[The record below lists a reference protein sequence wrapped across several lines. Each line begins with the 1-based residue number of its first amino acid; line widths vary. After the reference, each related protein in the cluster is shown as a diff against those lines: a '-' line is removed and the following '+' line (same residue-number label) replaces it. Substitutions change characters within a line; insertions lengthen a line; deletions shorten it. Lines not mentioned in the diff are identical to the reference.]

1 MDQDLKAYLKLAFF
15 AFCLAFFF
23 LLLRSFIFG
32 EAGRYRDLSAG
43 NRHYVFDTATGIIY
57 DPMGNFLS
65 KPNKW
70 DAFWGKGRGQ

>member
-1 MDQDLKAYLKLAFF
+1 MNWSFKDYLRLAFF

-32 EAGRYRDLSAG
+32 EVGRYQLLAKHRVIL
-43 NRHYVFDTATGIIY
+43 DTSTGAIY
-57 DPMGNFLS
+57 ASDGTFMS

-70 DAFWGKGRGQ
+70 DAFWGIKF